1 VIVPGTLRS
10 GSFDLTSPSVLGG
23 LLDALT
29 ALVKDPRNHFVLQL
43 RDRYHFRI
51 LGVTLPE
58 TPGWY
63 VICDPG
69 GMPLYVGTAEDL
81 NARLNTDNG
90 SRDGFANP
98 QRTSDPE
105 RNFIKA
111 FLTAGLIKSLSV
123 VVITED
129 ALRQELSIEALD
141 KLDRQNLEKI
151 ISIFRARLL
160 GLAIPDRGLDAQQG
174 APGDAAR

>member
-1 VIVPGTLRS
+1 MPGNLRS
-10 GSFDLTSPSVLGG
+10 GSFDLASPRTLGG
-23 LLDALT
+23 FLDALT
-29 ALVKDPRNHFVLQL
+29 VLIKDPRNNFVLQL
-43 RDRYHFRI
+43 RDRYHFRVP
-51 LGVTLPE
+51 GATLPE

-63 VICDPG
+63 IICDPA

-111 FLTAGLIKSLSV
+111 FLTAGLIESLSV
-123 VVITED
+123 VVIPEE
-129 ALRQELSIEALD
+129 ALRQRLSIDVTLS

-151 ISIFRARLL
+151 INIFRARLF
-160 GLAIPDRGLDAQQG
+160 GLAIPARELAAQQG
-174 APGDAAR
+174 VPGDAAR